1 MIKGEFKMAEKVSMG
16 KLEHYIVY
24 KVEKFIAK
32 DSQEILDKKLKPIET
47 IESPPEKIAIN
58 VLLNEGITELINL
71 IAGLGSPTA
80 WSNAAAYLGVGT
92 DATAPNAT
100 QTGLLAGAVYK
111 AMNGGYPQ
119 ISGQNCI
126 WQADFI
132 SGEAEQAWNEES
144 ISNTSSD
151 AGDNLCR
158 QNTALGTKPAA
169 QTWRL
174 TATITFS

>member
-1 MIKGEFKMAEKVSMG
+1 MSVKDQLG
-16 KLEHYIVY
+16 HYIVY
-24 KVEKFIAK
+24 QVEKFNAK
-32 DSQEILDKKLKPIET
+32 DSKEIKEKGLKPFEVV
-47 IESPPEKIAIN
+47 ESTPEAIDIN

-80 WSNAAAYLGVGT
+80 WDNANARLGVGT
-92 DATAPNAT
+92 DATAPSAA
-100 QTGLLAGAVYK
+100 QTGLIANPVYK

-119 ISGQNCI
+119 ISGQDAI

-132 SGEAEQAWNEES
+132 DTEAEQAWNEES
-144 ISNTSSD
+144 ISNEATD

-158 QNTALGTKPAA
+158 QNTALGTKPAG